1 MLQEVDQTEK
11 ASGSGLPGG
20 EISNRPLR
28 FYWVADVSGSMAG
41 SKIGEL
47 NFAVREALP
56 AMVSVAEENANI
68 AVQVRALQFG
78 TGTKWITDAPVPLDQ
93 YAWRDLSITGITD
106 MGAAMR
112 EMARELSVDNMP
124 DRSVPPVII
133 LLSDGQPTDDFK
145 GGLAELM
152 REPWGQRAVR
162 ISIAIGESA
171 DLDVLQQ
178 FIGHSEIKPLVANN
192 SADLVNYIRW
202 VSTAVLQTASAPA
215 SQSTTSTT
223 ETPTAMGNI
232 ADLTPPQPIDNPAD
246 TEVW

>member
-1 MLQEVDQTEK
+1 MTDRST
-11 ASGSGLPGG
+11 S
-20 EISNRPLR
+20 
-28 FYWVADVSGSMAG
+28 
-41 SKIGEL
+41 IGESRFAARSRPNRKSFRFRPAGRRNFQPAPPVLLGGRRVGL
-47 NFAVREALP
+47 N
-56 AMVSVAEENANI
+56 
-68 AVQVRALQFG
+68 G
-78 TGTKWITDAPVPLDQ
+78 WITDAPVPLDQ
-93 YAWRDLSITGITD
+93 YAWRDLSINGITD